1 MSTSPR
7 RHGPTDRP
15 LLRLFAP
22 TPPSSESGEVLT
34 LTAAHKLLREPE
46 LEKRS
51 KGYRQDCL
59 RAVASWVGFEAA
71 LVADPAARQRIIY
84 PLPIADITSSLVR
97 RFQEWLTETTT
108 LSPSSINKTVREVLT
123 TIALA
128 GDEGL
133 EIRNVR
139 CKRMSEPTGAKIW
152 LDELQ
157 IGQLW
162 LAAGEMSWPGTTSDR
177 KRGNYAGTGLAPS
190 TFWRA
195 IIVLLR
201 AYGIRVQDLVA
212 YQRGKS
218 PITWADITFEARTPN
233 PHGREEWRLGWLYY
247 QSGKVGRKYYLPLTK
262 HTRAAIDRLH
272 AAAKLRAEAAGLPG
286 IPSDWPILPCPQG
299 GALPR
304 YWKALCNRAKVV
316 KPIKKLGLEELGD
329 KWVARTNVSERQ
341 FRTQKA
347 AEQWLAIAD
356 SYVLEDFRST
366 AATFYAT
373 IEKTLPNKVCGWFDP
388 NEKKNVGRTNYI
400 NDEPF
405 LLKYLPGS
413 YSAGERYFATEQAAK
428 EFAQGRPVERH
439 AAAPM
444 PPCFDDWLD

>member
-1 MSTSPR
+1 MSSQPR

-22 TPPSSESGEVLT
+22 TPPTESGDVLT
-34 LTAAHKLLREPE
+34 LAIAHRQLREPE

-51 KGYRQDCL
+51 ANYRQDCL
-59 RAVASWVGFEAA
+59 RAVAKWVEFEGVLASG
-71 LVADPAARQRIIY
+71 PETRQRIAN
-84 PLPIADITSSLVR
+84 PLPLGDITSSLVR
-97 RFQEWLTETTT
+97 RFQEWLTATTT

-139 CKRMSEPTGAKIW
+139 CKRITEPTGAKIW

-157 IGQLW
+157 VGQLW
-162 LAAGEMSWPGTTSDR
+162 LAAGEMNWPPRDA
-177 KRGNYAGTGLAPS
+177 KRRGKFTGTGLTPS

-212 YQRGKS
+212 YQRGKY
-218 PITWADITFEARTPN
+218 PITWGDVSFEPRTPN
-233 PHGREEWRLGWLYY
+233 PHGREEWPLGWLYY
-247 QSGKVGRKYYLPLTK
+247 QSGKVGRKYYLPLTP

-272 AAAKLRAEAAGLPG
+272 TAAKARADAAGLPG
-286 IPSDWPILPCPQG
+286 IPSDWRILPCPQG

-304 YWKALCNRAKVV
+304 YWKTLCDKANVV
-316 KPIKKLGLEELGD
+316 KPIKKLGVEQIGD
-329 KWVARTNVSERQ
+329 KWIARTNVSEKK
-341 FRTQKA
+341 FSTKEKA
-347 AEQWLAIAD
+347 EKWLDSAD

-366 AATFYAT
+366 AATFYAL

-388 NEKKNVGRTNYI
+388 NEKKNVGRNNYI

-413 YSAGERYFATEQAAK
+413 FQAGERYFATEEAAK
-428 EFAQGRPVERH
+428 PFADGRPIQQH
-439 AAAPM
+439 PPAPM
-444 PPCFDDWLD
+444 PPAFDDWLER